1 MRVSGHIFRNKERQF
16 VFGVFKVNYFR
27 EPRAA
32 QRERE
37 REREREKE
45 RERGAISKVKTRK

>member
-1 MRVSGHIFRNKERQF
+1 VRVSGHIFRNKERQF

-37 REREREKE
+37 RERERERRRE
-45 RERGAISKVKTRK
+45 REAL